1 MRRPVPDFAREALRR
16 NDAVGLAG
24 KRGGG
29 EATKEL
35 REHPE
40 ILERYLTV

>member
-1 MRRPVPDFAREALRR
+1 MYVPGRAREALRPI
-16 NDAVGLAG
+16 DAVDVAG
-24 KRGGG
+24 DRGGD
-29 EATKEL
+29 EASKEL